1 MRLIEIA
8 VVVLL
13 LPLFLKIFA
22 SGFSQ
27 FSKIHEKNTELELRF
42 SKDIFVASS
51 FEKFCADFIESQN
64 SFDEEKIFELEKL
77 NTAFGIE
84 KMKISVSGYADGKT
98 LLKCCWKNTCKENYL
113 FAIVP
118 EKAVAF

>member
-27 FSKIHEKNTELELRF
+27 FSKIHEKNRELELCF
-42 SKDIFVASS
+42 SKDVFLASL
-51 FEKFCADFIESQN
+51 FEKFCADFTESSN
-64 SFDEEKIFELEKL
+64 SFDEEKISELEKL

-84 KMKISVSGYADGKT
+84 KMKISVFGYADGKM
-98 LLKCCWKNTCKENYL
+98 LLKCRWKNTCKENCL

-118 EKAVAF
+118 EKEASF